1 MQQNINWFKCN
12 KYLNVQS
19 PTIKKKVD
27 YETKLS
33 NSLAHL
39 IDKGGGRGGGLIP
52 SGRN

>member
-1 MQQNINWFKCN
+1 MFKRSITYN
-12 KYLNVQS
+12 KS
-19 PTIKKKVD
+19 FPIKKNVD